1 MQTNV
6 TYLHLGSKYG
16 HFCAQ
21 RGKDKIWEDNEVKY
35 LGITIHNKLKF
46 DTPINN
52 ICAKANQ
59 KLSVLI
65 RMRNILDFEQRRLV
79 S

>member
-21 RGKDKIWEDNEVKY
+21 RGKDKIWEDNEVTF
-35 LGITIHNKLKF
+35 LGITIHKE
-46 DTPINN
+46 
-52 ICAKANQ
+52 
-59 KLSVLI
+59 VLREVKI
-65 RMRNILDFEQRRLV
+65 KSGKIMK
-79 S
+79 